1 MTEKKR
7 KILYW
12 CFKIT
17 SVIISCA
24 LPIWA
29 ILEKFPMWV
38 EYQGP
43 ANSVGSGL
51 VMSIIVLVIVF
62 RKTVFDFIKDKAN
75 LDNAPPIVI
84 WIALLVSSYLLVYLS
99 DILKD
104 INIIF
109 WMGLI
114 GCAVG
119 TLLTFIAENAFA
131 KKKEEKK
138 DE

>member
-1 MTEKKR
+1 
-7 KILYW
+7 
-12 CFKIT
+12 
-17 SVIISCA
+17 
-24 LPIWA
+24 
-29 ILEKFPMWV
+29 MWV

-84 WIALLVSSYLLVYLS
+84 WIALLVSSYLLIYLS